1 MPVELSYFDAASTDA
16 CTFGTDG
23 TEVMSCTIL
32 SLVVLGDVI
41 DLVSL
46 VVDVIALVELVDDW
60 LMCAT
65 TSMMPDPDEHATV
78 VTNVGVLGPSSKDI
92 ELEMPSNLTCIAP

>member
-1 MPVELSYFDAASTDA
+1 MELSYFDAASTDA

-32 SLVVLGDVI
+32 SLVVLG
-41 DLVSL
+41 
-46 VVDVIALVELVDDW
+46 DVIALVELVDDW